1 MKTSNRKPI
10 FIISGTSASG
20 KSSVWLPL
28 KDQLEKYAFTLSCTS
43 RKRRENEKNGVDYK
57 FLTLKQFE
65 AKVKDGD
72 FLEYQEVHGD
82 LYGTEK
88 SEFHSIIHSGK
99 IGIMELDVH
108 SALWMKET
116 YDNIILVFIRPSD
129 PYEAIERLKKR
140 ATENKQAIETRIK
153 RFDVELELSKR
164 YDHVIIND
172 NLETAQKELIKI
184 IDKNT

>member
-1 MKTSNRKPI
+1 MNTKRKPI

-28 KDQLEKYAFTLSCTS
+28 RQQLGIYAFTTSCTT
-43 RKRRENEKNGVDYK
+43 RPKRETETNGDDYK
-57 FLTLKQFE
+57 FISLNKFE
-65 AKVKDGD
+65 EMIKNDE
-72 FLEYQEVHGD
+72 FLEHQEVHGD

-88 SEFHSIIHSGK
+88 SEFHSLVHSGK

-108 SALWMKET
+108 GALALKEK
-116 YDNIILVFIRPSD
+116 YDNIILIFVKPSD
-129 PYEAIERLKKR
+129 PYEAVERLKKR
-140 ATENKQAIETRIK
+140 ATEDKLAIETRIK

-172 NLETAQKELIKI
+172 DLTKAQAKLVEIIK
-184 IDKNT
+184 KY